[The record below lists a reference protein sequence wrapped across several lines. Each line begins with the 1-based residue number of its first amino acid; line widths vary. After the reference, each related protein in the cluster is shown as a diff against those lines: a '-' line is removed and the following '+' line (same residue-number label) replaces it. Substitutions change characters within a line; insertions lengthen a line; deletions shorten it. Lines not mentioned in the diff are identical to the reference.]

1 MVIKIA
7 QFHIC
12 KENSW
17 NRNDCLHFWK
27 SHFNLAN
34 FCKLNKILV
43 YLSDL
48 SDLYFPPLQF
58 RNERDWS
65 QGFPY
70 LVVYLSLMGG
80 TLWNHFSPLS
90 CHQIQKLV
98 DKKRGG
104 QTYDPTHGDG
114 DQCSAYG
121 TAKLSGV
128 PRESGHNPVQAV
140 KANSVWTWQ
149 QFGNM
154 LYSIVHTCLKK
165 KIL

>member
-1 MVIKIA
+1 MKS
-7 QFHIC
+7 FFS
-12 KENSW
+12 ENRQKRTIGHS
-17 NRNDCLHFWK
+17 NCVL
-27 SHFNLAN
+27 LY
-34 FCKLNKILV
+34 ILG
-43 YLSDL
+43 YLLDLSDL
-48 SDLYFPPLQF
+48 SSFDTRFPTSRSPSSF

-104 QTYDPTHGDG
+104 QTYDPTPGNG
-114 DQCSAYG
+114 DQFSAYG

-128 PRESGHNPVQAV
+128 PRESGHDPVQAV
-140 KANSVWTWQ
+140 KANGVWTWQ
-149 QFGNM
+149 QFGIM
-154 LYSIVHTCLKK
+154 LYPIVHTCGATSNNKK